1 MTLDRRA
8 VLSAAGLGAVTAIT
22 AACSSAKKKPSGAPD
37 EVTYMTGFGAFGRE
51 GFAWVADAK
60 GFFREGNIHCTIVNG
75 AAGDVN
81 LAALASGKVHF
92 TEIDY
97 TGALIRVGARTFQ
110 DFRMVAS
117 LNTNTLISIMTL
129 AGRGIA
135 GPRDLAGKTIGE
147 ATGSVIQRLFPAYAK
162 LAGVDPASVKWAG
175 FAPQNL
181 PGLLAAKTVD
191 AVGLFVAGAPSL
203 AAAAK
208 RPEGDVVIL
217 PYSNYMGDL
226 YGNVLV
232 TRAKLAESNPD

>member
-8 VLSAAGLGAVTAIT
+8 VLSAAGFGAVTAVT
-22 AACSSAKKKPSGAPD
+22 GACSSAKKKPSGAPD

-60 GFFREGNIHCTIVNG
+60 GFFREANIHCTIVNG

-92 TEIDY
+92 IEIDY
-97 TGALIRVGARTFQ
+97 TGALIRVGGGTFR

-135 GPRDLAGKTIGE
+135 GPKDLAGKRIGE
-147 ATGSVIQRLFPAYAK
+147 ATGSVIQRLFPANAK
-162 LAGVDPASVKWAG
+162 MEGVEAEEEK
-175 FAPQNL
+175 
-181 PGLLAAKTVD
+181 K
-191 AVGLFVAGAPSL
+191 
-203 AAAAK
+203 
-208 RPEGDVVIL
+208 EGE
-217 PYSNYMGDL
+217 G
-226 YGNVLV
+226 
-232 TRAKLAESNPD
+232 